1 MDMVLARK
9 ASVKKTA
16 DTIGDIGTVPGVVL
30 MDFEDTREAGLA
42 LLGVGLI
49 GKFIGG
55 SVEPRADT
63 RTWNN
68 LPQHLSFVSLQ
79 LSTGKHRATIEFLDR
94 SGTALPEHQKSV
106 MLDVQTGHDTVV
118 FVADQ

>member
-1 MDMVLARK
+1 
-9 ASVKKTA
+9 
-16 DTIGDIGTVPGVVL
+16 

-42 LLGVGLI
+42 LLGLGLI

-68 LPQHLSFVSLQ
+68 LPQHLSFTSLQ
-79 LSTGKHRATIEFLDR
+79 LPPGKYQAIIEFLDG
-94 SGTALPEHQKSV
+94 SGTALPEHQKNV
-106 MLDVQTGHDTVV
+106 ILNVQTGRDTVM